1 MQSNLFT
8 HETRSPAL
16 AQLYNK
22 ADPSSAGQKQEGELV
37 SDITIIVDVIIF
49 NIITIITSKIIIITG
64 QKQGGEVVRNITII
78 IFTIIIFAISII
90 ITIII
95 DIIIITTGQKQEGE
109 MVVINITK
117 IVFVNCDY
125 K

>member
-78 IFTIIIFAISII
+78 IVAISII

>member
-8 HETRSPAL
+8 HETRSPTMAK
-16 AQLYNK
+16 LYNK

-49 NIITIITSKIIIITG
+49 NIITIMTSKIIITG

-78 IFTIIIFAISII
+78 IFTIIISAISII

-95 DIIIITTGQKQEGE
+95 DIIIITTGQKQEGD

>member
-16 AQLYNK
+16 AKLYNK
-22 ADPSSAGQKQEGELV
+22 ADPSSTGQKQEGELV

-78 IFTIIIFAISII
+78 IFTIIISAISI